1 MISREY
7 WASDGKKHIIEAEDE
22 NDMHRQMRDIET
34 EITKRNG
41 LFGAL
46 RELYG
51 ADPKCRPED
60 VIEAAWKAVP
70 RYTWWRCLLY
80 KFKRIFSFK
89 KRGTR

>member
-22 NDMHRQMRDIET
+22 DDMHRQMRDIET
-34 EITKRNG
+34 EVTKRSG
-41 LFGAL
+41 LYAAL
-46 RELYG
+46 CKLYG
-51 ADPKCRPED
+51 RDPKCRPEE

>member
-22 NDMHRQMRDIET
+22 DDMHRQMRDIET
-34 EITKRNG
+34 EITKKSG

-46 RELYG
+46 CELYNR
-51 ADPKCRPED
+51 DPKNRGPED

-70 RYTWWRCLLY
+70 KYTWWNHILY
-80 KFKRIFSFK
+80 KLKRIFSFRK
-89 KRGTR
+89 G